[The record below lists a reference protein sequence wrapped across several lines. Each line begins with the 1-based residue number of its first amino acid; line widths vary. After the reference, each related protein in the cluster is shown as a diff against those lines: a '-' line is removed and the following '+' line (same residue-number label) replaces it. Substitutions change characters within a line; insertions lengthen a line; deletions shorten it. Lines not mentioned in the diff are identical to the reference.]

1 MTGFASET
9 ARLRELFEGTR
20 VGAAVD
26 SVAGA
31 VSRGWAGSWAC
42 RTWLAAA
49 GTLSRMSHT
58 ERVRAVGIWAL
69 ASAITDA
76 MLTPFDPRPATAAR
90 WALWGGLVL
99 LGATAAVFAESVAAA
114 WGDWRARRTQ

>member
-1 MTGFASET
+1 MTAFASET

-20 VGAAVD
+20 VGAAVG
-26 SVAGA
+26 SAAGA
-31 VSRGWAGSWAC
+31 VSRGWAGSWAR

-49 GTLSRMSHT
+49 ETMNRLSPT
-58 ERVRAVGIWAL
+58 ERVRALGIWAL

-76 MLTPFDPRPATAAR
+76 MLTPFDPRPATPAR
-90 WALWGGLVL
+90 WALWGGLLL